1 MYLTSIMDL
10 YSRKI
15 ISWILSDTLEAKW
28 ITEAVKK
35 AKDIRK
41 INKPLII
48 HTDWGS
54 QHVSTE

>member
-1 MYLTSIMDL
+1 MDL